1 MMITINLKP
10 GQKRKRAGGGLS
22 DRLAQLKGIGAKV
35 KDPLLM
41 GALAVWVLV
50 GGWLLWAGIGASRE
64 LNALQP
70 RLEQAQSEQK
80 RFQKLM
86 DDKRRT
92 ERIRDSLQAQ
102 IGTIRR
108 VDGERYVW
116 PHIMDEVSKSLP
128 AYTWLTGLKV
138 ISAAVVDSADTTSHG
153 VQFEI
158 QGRTVDIQAYT
169 RFLRQLEASPWIDDV
184 TALEAREMVEME
196 RPVTG
201 FTIRATFRPADSAY
215 VRTVPLSQSVR

>member
-1 MMITINLKP
+1 M
-10 GQKRKRAGGGLS
+10 
-22 DRLAQLKGIGAKV
+22 
-35 KDPLLM
+35 
-41 GALAVWVLV
+41 LV
-50 GGWLLWAGIGASRE
+50 GGWLAVAGLGASRE
-64 LNALQP
+64 LSALQP
-70 RLEQAQSEQK
+70 RLETAQSEQK

-138 ISAAVVDSADTTSHG
+138 INAAVVDSADTTSRG

-169 RFLRQLEASPWIDDV
+169 RFLRQLEASPWIDNV

-201 FTIRATFRPADSAY
+201 FTIRATFRGADSAY